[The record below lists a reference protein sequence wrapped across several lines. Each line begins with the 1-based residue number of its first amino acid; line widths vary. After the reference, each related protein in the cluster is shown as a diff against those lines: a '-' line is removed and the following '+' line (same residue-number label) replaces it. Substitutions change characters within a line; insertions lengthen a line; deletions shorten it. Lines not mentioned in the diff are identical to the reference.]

1 MKDPYICYRCGYET
15 NHKQHIKRHLYS
27 LSKQCPGIKHNEPLT
42 DEIKECILENRIYH
56 PPPPPPI
63 QTPEPTPTPQ
73 QIFNQNFNNYNQIN
87 AIITKMD
94 PLEKL
99 ESIMTHKNTSSLMSL
114 EDSIEQRYEYQITRL
129 ENRSFK
135 DYFLEHHNLI
145 DVIDHVTQ
153 SDSLDNLNIIHDT
166 VCDKLKIYNGA
177 KWDSLL
183 FDQGACELIRC
194 IQSAYLDV
202 YETYLIERYISTP
215 SLRIKDMLTTYYKFI
230 SSFDLEPSIN
240 DETEEELY
248 DLYKSIESNIKMSE
262 VKRVKKEVHDII
274 KNNNRKSVIDLN
286 KAVMELMQVDEDFK
300 NKVIQRMQFMI

>member
-15 NHKQHIKRHLYS
+15 NQKQHIKRHLYH
-27 LSKQCPGIKHNEPLT
+27 LTKQCPGVKHNEPLT
-42 DEIKECILENRIYH
+42 DEIKECILENRMYH
-56 PPPPPPI
+56 PPPPV
-63 QTPEPTPTPQ
+63 PTPTPQ
-73 QIFNQNFNNYNQIN
+73 QVFNQNFYNYNQIN

-99 ESIMTHKNTSSLMSL
+99 ESIMTHKNTSVRMGL

-135 DYFLEHHNLI
+135 EYFLEYHNLI

-153 SDSLDNLNIIHDT
+153 TDSLDKLNIIHDT
-166 VCDKLKIYNGA
+166 SCDKLKIYNGA
-177 KWDSLL
+177 RWDSLL

-202 YETYLIERYISTP
+202 YETYLIERYMSTR
-215 SLRIKDMLTTYYKFI
+215 SHKIKDMLTTYYKFI
-230 SSFDLEPSIN
+230 SSFDLEPSI
-240 DETEEELY
+240 DQETQEELY
-248 DLYKSIESNIKMSE
+248 DLYKSIESNIKMCE

-274 KNNNRKSVIDLN
+274 RNNNKKNVVDLN
-286 KAVMELMQVDEDFK
+286 KAVMELMQIDDDFK